1 MNVRRRARERGQ
13 VTVFVVGLAVAL
25 MLVIGL
31 TIDGGRALASRQR
44 AVDEAQEAARTGA
57 QALSGAALYGNAG
70 TALDPQQAYAAA
82 QRYIAATGDS
92 ADVAVSGD
100 QVHVLVHTTV
110 TTQILSIV
118 GINNLAM
125 TGTATATAQR
135 GGTGP

>member
-1 MNVRRRARERGQ
+1 MSARRRGRERGQ

-57 QALSGAALYGNAG
+57 QALSGAALYGSAG
-70 TALDPQQAYAAA
+70 TALDPQQAYTAA

-92 ADVAVSGD
+92 ARRDRRRRPGARARAHHRDPSDPQPRRGQHPVDDGD
-100 QVHVLVHTTV
+100 GNGH
-110 TTQILSIV
+110 
-118 GINNLAM
+118 
-125 TGTATATAQR
+125 R
-135 GGTGP
+135 